1 MIIRITTIPT
11 WLPSES
17 SSLGWVFSTKRG
29 EPFTASA
36 FGPFLASRENFHQVL
51 ERQGSGERGQ
61 HSLGPP
67 LVELT
72 KDSTVQARRS
82 WRASLLTQVPW
93 LGAIIGG
100 ICRIT
105 PGSPSQRTKTKR
117 APVEPLARADTEG
130 DQAGRPRRGGLG
142 IRDGHHR
149 GRPQDVCT
157 GRKSLI
163 MSALRETHSTSV
175 AAFSWKRGP

>member
-17 SSLGWVFSTKRG
+17 SSLGRVFSTKRR

-36 FGPFLASRENFHQVL
+36 CGPFLASRENFHQVL
-51 ERQGSGERGQ
+51 ERPGSGERGQ

-72 KDSTVQARRS
+72 KDSTGQTILAGE
-82 WRASLLTQVPW
+82 RASLLTQVPW

-130 DQAGRPRRGGLG
+130 DQAGRPRQGGL
-142 IRDGHHR
+142 
-149 GRPQDVCT
+149 
-157 GRKSLI
+157 
-163 MSALRETHSTSV
+163 
-175 AAFSWKRGP
+175 